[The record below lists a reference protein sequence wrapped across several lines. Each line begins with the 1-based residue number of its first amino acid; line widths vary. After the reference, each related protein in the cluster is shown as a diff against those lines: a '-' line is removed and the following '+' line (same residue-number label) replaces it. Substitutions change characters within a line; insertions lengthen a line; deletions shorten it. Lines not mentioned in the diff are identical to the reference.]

1 MKQEKLTGCT
11 LSLLLL
17 QALFF
22 CLQALLPLS
31 MEYFPAS
38 SNLRA

>member
-1 MKQEKLTGCT
+1 MKQEKLTGRT

-22 CLQALLPLS
+22 YMQASPLLS
-31 MEYFPAS
+31 MQFFPAS
-38 SNLRA
+38 SNSPA

>member
-22 CLQALLPLS
+22 YMQALPPLS
-31 MEYFPAS
+31 MQYFPAS